1 MLEPKQFISWH
12 EVTIGLWA
20 AILTAI
26 YYLTKFLRWFSTREL
41 EAFWKKISFMQLTHV
56 NTLRKEI
63 EIKFDSLDEKISKI
77 ERATHGNRESKDAVL
92 NEVLETLKQI
102 KIKDE

>member
-1 MLEPKQFISWH
+1 
-12 EVTIGLWA
+12 
-20 AILTAI
+20 
-26 YYLTKFLRWFSTREL
+26 
-41 EAFWKKISFMQLTHV
+41 MQLTHV